1 MNSLISADNYWALWA
16 IVVGFATLSIVLE
29 QKYKWASTISGV
41 IIALICAMTLSNLN
55 IIPRSSLVYDIVWDY
70 AVPLA
75 IPLLLIKCD
84 VKKIVM
90 ESGKILVI
98 FLIGSFATTA
108 GSLIAFFIFK
118 NHINELEGIAAMIT
132 GTYIGGTVNFAALS
146 NAFNVSEKMVSSATV
161 ADNLLM
167 ALYFFILISIPSL
180 KFFRRNYKHPYID
193 KMEN

>member
-1 MNSLISADNYWALWA
+1 MDSLISSDNYWALWA

-41 IIALICAMTLSNLN
+41 IIALACAMTLSNLK
-55 IIPRSSLVYDIVWDY
+55 IIPMSSQVYDIVWDY

-108 GSLIAFFIFK
+108 GSLIAFFILK
-118 NHINELEGIAAMIT
+118 DHINELEGIAAMIT

-180 KFFRRNYKHPYID
+180 NFFRKNYKHPYID